1 MPNFKLIFLGIGHK
15 HSPFHIFHFFKM
27 KTYFRLLSFA
37 KPIEKFA
44 IPYIIA
50 TLFAII
56 FNTFLFT
63 LLGPLMQAL
72 FLGKVEGP
80 IKGIEP
86 KGSFDFLGQ
95 FNDYMN
101 TIIADDKVY
110 ALKVICVVIVITV
123 FLSNFFRYFSQRFME
138 DLRVHTLLNMR
149 KKVFNNVMN
158 LHVAFFNNER
168 KGDIISKVASDVQV
182 VQFTVTNTLQVVF
195 KEPVQ
200 LLFFIGVLVS
210 ISFKLTIF
218 SLLVIP
224 VSGFIISKIV
234 KRLKQQATQ
243 SHESFAKM
251 IGFLDESLSGI
262 KIVKAFN
269 ATARIKEKFDEE
281 NKFYSFLNRKMAR
294 RQQLASPVSQ
304 TLGVLVVV
312 FILLYGGT
320 MILSGKGDLEA
331 SEFVVYLATFSQVMQ
346 PIKALTDSFSGIHSG
361 ISAGDRVLD
370 LIDTKPELV
379 NKEDAQ
385 DLASFNQ
392 RLSFEHVSFNYGE
405 KEVLKDINFTIEKGT
420 TVALVGPSG
429 GGKSTLMD
437 LIPRFH
443 DPKAGN
449 IKIDGHNYKDLAV
462 ESIREKM
469 GTVNQESFL
478 FNDTIFNNIAFAK
491 PNASMEEVVM
501 AAKIANAH
509 DFIENTEGGYQSF
522 VGDRGNRLSGG
533 QRQRV
538 CIARAVLANP
548 PIMLLDE
555 ATSALDTESEKLVQD
570 ALNNLMKNRTS
581 IVIAHRLST
590 IQHADKIVVID
601 KGEVVETGNH
611 AELMAHNGL
620 YRRLIDMQAF
630 ND

>member
-1 MPNFKLIFLGIGHK
+1 
-15 HSPFHIFHFFKM
+15 M

-44 IPYIIA
+44 IPYVIT
-50 TLFAII
+50 TLFAIF

-72 FLGKVEGP
+72 FLGKCDPAKIAEEKSGW
-80 IKGIEP
+80 
-86 KGSFDFLGQ
+86 DLLGR
-95 FNDYMN
+95 FNNYIDG
-101 TIIADDKVY
+101 IIAEDKIL
-110 ALKVICVVIVITV
+110 ALKVICIVIIGTV
-123 FLSNFFRYFSQRFME
+123 FLANFFRYFSQRFME
-138 DLRVHTLLNMR
+138 DLRVHTLLNIR
-149 KKVFNNVMN
+149 KTVFNNVMN
-158 LHVAFFNNER
+158 LHVGYFNNER

-195 KEPVQ
+195 KEPLQ
-200 LLFFIGVLVS
+200 LLFFIGVLIS
-210 ISFKLTIF
+210 ISVKLTLF

-262 KIVKAFN
+262 KIIKAFN
-269 ATARIKEKFDEE
+269 STERTKEKFDTE
-281 NKFYSFLNRKMAR
+281 NRFYSFLNRKMAR

-320 MILSGKGDLEA
+320 LILSGEGDLKA
-331 SEFVVYLATFSQVMQ
+331 AEFVVYLATFSQVLQ
-346 PIKALTDSFSGIHSG
+346 PVKALADSFSGIHSG
-361 ISAGDRVLD
+361 IAAGERVLD
-370 LIDTKPELV
+370 LIDTEPALK
-379 NKEDAQ
+379 NKAGAETLGDFSTALTLQ
-385 DLASFNQ
+385 D
-392 RLSFEHVSFNYGE
+392 VSFNYGD
-405 KEVLKDINFTIEKGT
+405 KEVLKNINIDIEKGK

-437 LIPRFH
+437 LLPRFH
-443 DPKAGN
+443 DPKSGV
-449 IKIDGHNYKDLAV
+449 IKIDGHDYKDLTV
-462 ESIREKM
+462 ESIRSQM
-469 GTVNQESFL
+469 GIVNQESFL

-491 PNASMEEVVM
+491 PDATEEEVIA

-509 DFIENTEGGYQSF
+509 DFILNTENGYQTN
-522 VGDRGNRLSGG
+522 VGDRGNKLSGG
-533 QRQRV
+533 QKQRV

-601 KGEVVETGNH
+601 KGEVVESGSHN
-611 AELMAHNGL
+611 ELMNKNGL

>member
-1 MPNFKLIFLGIGHK
+1 
-15 HSPFHIFHFFKM
+15 M

-44 IPYIIA
+44 IPYVIA

-72 FLGKVEGP
+72 FLPQKKLAIP
-80 IKGIEP
+80 TKGTSISWNP
-86 KGSFDFLGQ
+86 LDRL
-95 FNDYMN
+95 DHYME
-101 TIIADDKVY
+101 TLIAVDRIH
-110 ALKVICVVIVITV
+110 ALQVICVVIAATV
-123 FLSNFFRYFSQRFME
+123 FLANFFRYFSQRFME

-149 KKVFNNVMN
+149 KAVFNNVMN
-158 LHVAFFNNER
+158 LHVGFFNNER

-200 LLFFIGVLVS
+200 LLFWLWVLVS

-224 VSGFIISKIV
+224 ISGFIISKIV
-234 KRLKQQATQ
+234 KRLKQQSTQ
-243 SHESFAKM
+243 SHQSFAKM
-251 IGFLDESLSGI
+251 ISFLDEALGGI
-262 KIVKAFN
+262 KIIKAFN
-269 ATARIKEKFDEE
+269 ASARVKEKFDEE
-281 NKFYSFLNRKMAR
+281 NKFYSNLNRKMAR

-304 TLGVLVVV
+304 TLGVLIVV

-320 MILSGKGDLEA
+320 MILKNEGDLEA
-331 SEFVVYLATFSQVMQ
+331 ADFIVYLTAFSQLMQ

-361 ISAGDRVLD
+361 IAAGERVLD
-370 LIDTKPELV
+370 LIDTKPELT
-379 NKEDAQ
+379 NKPDAKNLDQ
-385 DLASFNQ
+385 
-392 RLSFEHVSFNYGE
+392 FESNLTFENVAFNYGD
-405 KEVLKDINFTIEKGT
+405 KQILKNINLSVKKGT

-443 DPKAGN
+443 DPKSGTL
-449 IKIDGHNYKDLAV
+449 KIDGYDYRDLTV
-462 ESIREKM
+462 ESIRAKM
-469 GTVNQESFL
+469 GTVNQESIL
-478 FNDTIFNNIAFAK
+478 FNDTIFNNIAFGK
-491 PNASMEEVVM
+491 PDATEEEVVN

-509 DFIENTEGGYQSF
+509 DFILNTEEGYQSL
-522 VGDRGNRLSGG
+522 VGDRGNKLSGG
-533 QRQRV
+533 QKQRI

-555 ATSALDTESEKLVQD
+555 ATSALDTESEKLVQE
-570 ALNNLMKNRTS
+570 ALNNLMQNRTS

-590 IQHADKIVVID
+590 IQHADVIVVID
-601 KGEVVETGNH
+601 KGEVVENGTH
-611 AELMAHNGL
+611 SELMSRNGL
-620 YRRLIDMQAF
+620 YKRLIDMQAF

>member
-1 MPNFKLIFLGIGHK
+1 
-15 HSPFHIFHFFKM
+15 M

-44 IPYIIA
+44 IPYIVA
-50 TLFAII
+50 TLFAIT

-63 LLGPLMQAL
+63 LLGP
-72 FLGKVEGP
+72 
-80 IKGIEP
+80 I
-86 KGSFDFLGQ
+86 
-95 FNDYMN
+95 MN
-101 TIIADDKVY
+101 TIFLPKAENQFTIISKDTSYNPMELFGRYIDNIILEHNKLY
-110 ALKVICVVIVITV
+110 ALEIICIVIVITV
-123 FLSNFFRYFSQRFME
+123 VLANFFRYFSQRYME
-138 DLRVHTLLNMR
+138 DLRVHTLLNFR
-149 KKVFNNVMN
+149 RAVFNNVMN
-158 LHVAFFNNER
+158 LHVGYFNDER

-195 KEPVQ
+195 KEPLQ
-200 LLFFIGVLVS
+200 LIFFIAVLVT
-210 ISFKLTIF
+210 ISFKLTVF

-224 VSGFIISKIV
+224 ISGFIISKIV
-234 KRLKQQATQ
+234 KRLKQQSTQ

-262 KIVKAFN
+262 KIIKAFN
-269 ATARIKEKFDEE
+269 ATERIKEKFENE
-281 NKFYSFLNRKMAR
+281 NKFYSNLNRKIAR
-294 RQQLASPVSQ
+294 RQQSASPVSQ

-312 FILLYGGT
+312 FILLYGGG
-320 MILSGKGDLEA
+320 MILSGQSNLAPG
-331 SEFVVYLATFSQVMQ
+331 EFVIYLATFSQVMQ
-346 PIKALTDSFSGIHSG
+346 PIKSITDSFSGIHSG
-361 ISAGDRVLD
+361 IAAGERVLA
-370 LIDTKPELV
+370 LIDTKPGLV
-379 NKEDAQ
+379 NAPNARMLGLFAANLK
-385 DLASFNQ
+385 
-392 RLSFEHVSFNYGE
+392 FENVSFSYGE
-405 KEVLKDINFTIEKGT
+405 KQVLNNINLTVQKGQ

-443 DPKAGN
+443 DPSSGSV
-449 IKIDGHNYKDLAV
+449 KIDGTDYKNLMI
-462 ESIREKM
+462 ESLRDKM

-478 FNDTIFNNIAFAK
+478 FNDTIHNNIAFAK
-491 PNASMEEVVM
+491 PTATKEEVIA

-509 DFIENTEGGYQSF
+509 DFILNTEYGYDTL

-601 KGEVVETGNH
+601 KGNIIETGNH
-611 AELMAHNGL
+611 KELIEKNGL
-620 YRRLIDMQAF
+620 YKRLIDMQAF
-630 ND
+630 GKN

>member
-1 MPNFKLIFLGIGHK
+1 
-15 HSPFHIFHFFKM
+15 M

-44 IPYIIA
+44 IPYIIT

-63 LLGPLMQAL
+63 LLGPLMNAL
-72 FLGKVEGP
+72 FLNKCENNPALATKDNSINP
-80 IKGIEP
+80 IELF
-86 KGSFDFLGQ
+86 SNYVDVL
-95 FNDYMN
+95 
-101 TIIADDKVY
+101 IAQDKIY
-110 ALKVICVVIVITV
+110 ALQVICVVIVITV
-123 FLSNFFRYFSQRFME
+123 ILANFFRYFSQRFME
-138 DLRVHTLLNMR
+138 DLRVHTLLNLR
-149 KKVFNNVMN
+149 KTVFNNVMD
-158 LHVAFFNNER
+158 LHVGYFNSER

-200 LLFFIGVLVS
+200 LLFFIGVLIS
-210 ISFKLTIF
+210 ISLKLTLF

-224 VSGFIISKIV
+224 LSGFIISKIV
-234 KRLKQQATQ
+234 KRLRQQSTQ

-269 ATARIKEKFDEE
+269 ATFRIKEKFDSE
-281 NKFYSFLNRKMAR
+281 NKFYSNLNRKIAR
-294 RQQLASPVSQ
+294 RQQSASPVSQ
-304 TLGVLVVV
+304 TLGVFVMV

-320 MILSGKGDLEA
+320 LILSGNSSLEA
-331 SEFVVYLATFSQVMQ
+331 GKFVIYLATFSQVMQ
-346 PIKALTDSFSGIHSG
+346 PIKAITDSFSGIHSG
-361 ISAGDRVLD
+361 IAAGERVLG
-370 LIDTKPELV
+370 LIDNKEELV
-379 NKEDAQ
+379 NKADAKI
-385 DLASFNQ
+385 LNNFNHAVV
-392 RLSFEHVSFNYGE
+392 FENVSFNYGE
-405 KEVLKDINFTIEKGT
+405 KEVLKEISLTIEKGT

-443 DPKAGN
+443 DPKSGS
-449 IKIDGHNYKDLAV
+449 IKIDGNNYKDLTV
-462 ESIREKM
+462 DSIRSQM
-469 GTVNQESFL
+469 GIVNQESFL
-478 FNDTIFNNIAFAK
+478 FNDTIFNNIAFGK
-491 PNASMEEVVM
+491 PEASEQEVIN

-509 DFIENTEGGYQSF
+509 EFILNTENGYQTS

-533 QRQRV
+533 QKQRI

-555 ATSALDTESEKLVQD
+555 ATSALDTESERLVQD

-581 IVIAHRLST
+581 VVIAHRLST
-590 IQHADKIVVID
+590 IQNADHIALID
-601 KGEVVETGNH
+601 KGKIVESGTH
-611 AELMAHNGL
+611 AELIKKQGL
-620 YRRLIDMQAF
+620 YKKLIDLQAF